1 MKAFKAIVLFLG
13 IVAAG
18 AGGAYAGSRL
28 ADAATRPPHE
38 QVVLLSPALSAG
50 PRAGALTS
58 PGGFTGFGGAPA
70 LNGDVARTGTV
81 TAVDAA
87 SGVLTIETPG
97 GEVSV
102 RFTSLARMFRLGQL
116 AGALAEGDV
125 VVVRIED
132 GETAGLLR
140 VPPGLD
146 VGVGTSETFRQRG
159 LPPPPPP

>member
-1 MKAFKAIVLFLG
+1 
-13 IVAAG
+13 
-18 AGGAYAGSRL
+18 
-28 ADAATRPPHE
+28 
-38 QVVLLSPALSAG
+38 
-50 PRAGALTS
+50 
-58 PGGFTGFGGAPA
+58 
-70 LNGDVARTGTV
+70 
-81 TAVDAA
+81 
-87 SGVLTIETPG
+87 
-97 GEVSV
+97 
-102 RFTSLARMFRLGQL
+102 MFRLGQL